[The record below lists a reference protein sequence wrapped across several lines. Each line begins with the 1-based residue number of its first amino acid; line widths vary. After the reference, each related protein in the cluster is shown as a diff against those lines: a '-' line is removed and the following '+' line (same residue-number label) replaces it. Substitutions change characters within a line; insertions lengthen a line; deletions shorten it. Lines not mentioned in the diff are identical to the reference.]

1 MIEHLKSATVAA
13 AAAMLSLACMN
24 AGAQIRIGQTSGFTG
39 PVAASVGEIN
49 VGAKLYLD
57 HVNASGGIGGQQIEL
72 VSLDDRNQP
81 DLTVENAT
89 RLVADPKVV
98 ALFLNRGTP
107 HTRALMPLLAQ
118 AHVVLLAPSSGAM
131 ELHTPVNPW
140 IFNVRATYRAETGRL
155 TRHLGMTRLDKVGLC
170 YVNDSFGTDALQGA
184 LDVFRQGGIT
194 PPVVE
199 PIDKARPDYSACV
212 QKIMANR
219 QLGAVFIG
227 TPVSVAAG
235 VKALRAAG
243 STATVATLS
252 NNASSGFVKELGAA
266 APGVVV
272 SQVFP
277 SERSLAT
284 PMIAEAARLAAAKDI
299 RQLTPAMIEGYAAA
313 KVLVIGLRK
322 AAADGKAPVTRA
334 SFKKALESFDQVDIG
349 GGLGGAS
356 VSYSATD
363 HTGLDYVDLSYIG
376 GDGTFRR

>member
-1 MIEHLKSATVAA
+1 MINHLKSATVLAA
-13 AAAMLSLACMN
+13 ATLGLACTS

-72 VSLDDRNQP
+72 VSLDDKNQP
-81 DLTVENAT
+81 DLTVQNAT
-89 RLVADPKVV
+89 KLVADPKVV

-107 HTRALMPLLAQ
+107 HTRAIMPLLAE
-118 AHVVLLAPSSGAM
+118 AHIVLLAPSSGAM
-131 ELHTPVNPW
+131 DLHKPVNPW
-140 IFNVRATYRAETGRL
+140 IFNVRATYQAETERL
-155 TRHLGMTRLDKVGLC
+155 TRHLGMSRLDKVGIC
-170 YVNDSFGTDALQGA
+170 YVNDSFGIDALQGA
-184 LDVFRQGGIT
+184 LKVFSQGGTT
-194 PPVVE
+194 PPVIE
-199 PIDKARPDYSACV
+199 PIDKAKPDYSACI
-212 QKIMANR
+212 QKIVANK

-243 STATVATLS
+243 SSATVATLS
-252 NNASSGFVKELGAA
+252 NNASSGFVKELGAV

-284 PMIAEAARLAAAKDI
+284 PMIAEAAKLAAAKGVK
-299 RQLTPAMIEGYAAA
+299 QLTPAMIEGYAAA
-313 KVLVIGLRK
+313 KVLVLGLRK
-322 AAADGKAPVTRA
+322 ASGDGKTTVTRA

-349 GGLGGAS
+349 GGLGGTS

>member
-1 MIEHLKSATVAA
+1 MIKHLKSATVLAA
-13 AAAMLSLACMN
+13 AALLALACTG

-49 VGAKLYLD
+49 IGAKLYLD
-57 HVNASGGIGGQQIEL
+57 HVNATGGIGGQPIEL

-81 DLTVENAT
+81 DLTLQNAT

-107 HTRALMPLLAQ
+107 HTRALMPLLAE

-140 IFNVRATYRAETGRL
+140 IFNVRATYQAETERL
-155 TRHLGMTRLDKVGLC
+155 TRHLGMTRLDKVGIC
-170 YVNDSFGTDALQGA
+170 YVNDSFGIDALQGA
-184 LDVFRQGGIT
+184 LKVFGQGGTT

-199 PIDKARPDYSACV
+199 AIDKARPDYTACV
-212 QKIMANR
+212 RKIVENR

-243 STATVATLS
+243 SSATVATLS
-252 NNASSGFVKELGAA
+252 NNASSGFIKELGAV

-277 SERSLAT
+277 SERSQAT
-284 PMIAEAARLAAAKDI
+284 PMIAEAAKLAAAKDI
-299 RQLTPAMIEGYAAA
+299 KQLTPAMIEGYAAA
-313 KVLVIGLRK
+313 KVLVLGLRK
-322 AAADGKAPVTRA
+322 ASGDGRTPVTRA

-349 GGLGGAS
+349 GGMGGTS
-356 VSYSATD
+356 VSYSPTD